1 MFFTRFFT
9 IPFDHITL
17 VYRYAPHQRI
27 SDIIA
32 RTIYYVPVCW
42 YNCRTRKLQPVTVT
56 LTVRKTKCRN
66 RRKTTKSKDC

>member
-9 IPFDHITL
+9 ITFAYITL
-17 VYRYAPHQRI
+17 YLPLCAHQRI

-32 RTIYYVPVCW
+32 RAIYYDPVCW

-66 RRKTTKSKDC
+66 RRKTTKAKDC